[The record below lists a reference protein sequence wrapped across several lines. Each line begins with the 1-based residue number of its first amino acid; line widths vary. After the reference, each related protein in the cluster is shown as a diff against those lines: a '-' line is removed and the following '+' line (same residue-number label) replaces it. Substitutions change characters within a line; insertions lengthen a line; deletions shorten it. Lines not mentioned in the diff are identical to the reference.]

1 MTTRKS
7 GRIAPGARGES
18 PVREAAESEPR
29 KPLTLRETLSIIIAG
44 HLGVR
49 KRAQRVED
57 FHRAN
62 GLHIFIAAAIYF
74 ALIVCGIVLLVRHIS
89 A

>member
-1 MTTRKS
+1 MD
-7 GRIAPGARGES
+7 
-18 PVREAAESEPR
+18 EPEIPSDK
-29 KPLTLRETLSIIIAG
+29 KPLTLRETLSIIVAG

-62 GLHIFIAAAIYF
+62 GLHIFIAAVIYF
-74 ALIVCGIVLLVRHIS
+74 VIVVSGIVLLVRGI
-89 A
+89 AA